1 MSDNELAG
9 VPSLGQVTD
18 EDFLFLFVHHPK
30 GALILDH
37 LIRKFSNAAVLEGDN
52 AAFKTYYNCGTSA
65 VPQYLLNRINRAT
78 KGDLNAAEHSEASAA
93 Q

>member
-1 MSDNELAG
+1 MTENELSG
-9 VPSLGQVTD
+9 IPVTGQPTD

-37 LIRKFSNAAVLEGDN
+37 LIRKFANPAVLEGDN
-52 AAFKTYYNCGTSA
+52 AAFKTYFNCGTSA

-78 KGDLNAAEHSEASAA
+78 KGDLNAPDPEAPAA
-93 Q
+93 